1 MSESEWVVGQLAFQ
15 QRMPPLP
22 AGKMTDAQR
31 KAADEMIAGPRKG
44 VKGPFVPLLRSP
56 ELMDRLQK
64 VGEYLRFQSSL
75 DPRISELVMLAVS
88 REWTQHFEWF
98 VHVPLGRKA
107 GISEDTIAALAD
119 GRRPSGMSEDEELAY
134 DFCDELL
141 RNKGV
146 SETTY
151 RRVVMRFGENGV
163 IDMLGVAGYFT
174 TVSMIM
180 NVAHSPPPADESVA
194 PLVPYPLCVGGT
206 RRGRWSR
213 DKAACPGFRT
223 SPY

>member
-1 MSESEWVVGQLAFQ
+1 MSESKWVAAQVAFQ
-15 QRMPPLP
+15 NRMPPLP

-31 KAADEMIAGPRKG
+31 KAAEEMIAGPRKG

-75 DPRISELVMLAVS
+75 EQRISEFIMLVVS

-107 GISEDTIAALAD
+107 GISEDTIAALAE
-119 GRRPSGMSEDEELAY
+119 GRRPSGMSEDEEIAY
-134 DFCDELL
+134 DFCEELL
-141 RNKGV
+141 RTKGV

-151 RRVVMRFGENGV
+151 RRAVMEFGENGV
-163 IDMLGVAGYFT
+163 IDMIGVAGYFT
-174 TVSMIM
+174 TVSMVM
-180 NVAHSPPPADESVA
+180 NVAHSPPQEDKSVTA
-194 PLVPYPLCVGGT
+194 LLPYP
-206 RRGRWSR
+206 
-213 DKAACPGFRT
+213 F
-223 SPY
+223 

>member
-44 VKGPFVPLLRSP
+44 VKGPFVPLLRCP

-75 DPRISELVMLAVS
+75 DQRISEFVILVVS
-88 REWTQHFEWF
+88 RAWTQHFEWF

-151 RRVVMRFGENGV
+151 RRAVMRFGENGV

-194 PLVPYPLCVGGT
+194 PLVPYPL
-206 RRGRWSR
+206 
-213 DKAACPGFRT
+213 
-223 SPY
+223 

>member
-1 MSESEWVVGQLAFQ
+1 MNESKWVVGQLVFQ

-44 VKGPFVPLLRSP
+44 VKGPFVPLLRCP

-75 DPRISELVMLAVS
+75 DQRISEFVMLVVS
-88 REWTQHFEWF
+88 RAWTQHFEWF

-151 RRVVMRFGENGV
+151 RRAVMRFGENGV

-174 TVSMIM
+174 TVTMIM

-194 PLVPYPLCVGGT
+194 PLVPYPL
-206 RRGRWSR
+206 
-213 DKAACPGFRT
+213 
-223 SPY
+223 

>member
-1 MSESEWVVGQLAFQ
+1 MSESEWVVGQLVFQ

-44 VKGPFVPLLRSP
+44 VKGPFVPLLRCP

-75 DPRISELVMLAVS
+75 DQRISEFVILVVS
-88 REWTQHFEWF
+88 RAWTQHFEWF
-98 VHVPLGRKA
+98 VHVPFGRKA

-151 RRVVMRFGENGV
+151 RRAVMRFGENGV

-194 PLVPYPLCVGGT
+194 PLVPYPL
-206 RRGRWSR
+206 
-213 DKAACPGFRT
+213 
-223 SPY
+223 

>member
-1 MSESEWVVGQLAFQ
+1 MSETKWSVGQIAFQ

-31 KAADEMIAGPRKG
+31 KAAEELIAGPRKG

-107 GISEDTIAALAD
+107 GISENTIAALAD
-119 GRRPSGMSEDEELAY
+119 GRRPSGMSEDEEVAY
-134 DFCDELL
+134 DFCEELL

-151 RRVVMRFGENGV
+151 RRAVVSFGENGV

-180 NVAHSPPPADESVA
+180 NVAHSPPSPDESVA
-194 PLVPYPLCVGGT
+194 PLVPYPL
-206 RRGRWSR
+206 
-213 DKAACPGFRT
+213 
-223 SPY
+223 

>member
-1 MSESEWVVGQLAFQ
+1 MSESKWVVGQLAFQ
-15 QRMPPLP
+15 DRMPPLP
-22 AGKMTDAQR
+22 AGRMTDAQR
-31 KAADEMIAGPRKG
+31 KAAAEMIAGPRKG
-44 VKGPFVPLLRSP
+44 VKGPFIPLLRSP

-75 DPRISELVMLAVS
+75 PQRISELIMLVVS

-107 GISEDTIAALAD
+107 GISEDTVAALAE

-134 DFCDELL
+134 DFCVELL

-151 RRVVMRFGENGV
+151 RRAVMKLGENGV
-163 IDMLGVAGYFT
+163 IDMIGVAGYFT
-174 TVSMIM
+174 TVSMVM
-180 NVAHSPPPADESVA
+180 NVAHSPPSDDQSVA
-194 PLVPYPLCVGGT
+194 ALSPYPL
-206 RRGRWSR
+206 
-213 DKAACPGFRT
+213 
-223 SPY
+223 

>member
-1 MSESEWVVGQLAFQ
+1 VSESKWVVGQLAFQ
-15 QRMPPLP
+15 DRMPPLP
-22 AGKMTDAQR
+22 ADRMTDAQR
-31 KAADEMIAGPRKG
+31 KAAAEMIAGPRKG
-44 VKGPFVPLLRSP
+44 VKGPFIPLLRSP

-75 DPRISELVMLAVS
+75 EQRISELIMLVVS

-107 GISEDTIAALAD
+107 GISEDTIAALAE

-134 DFCDELL
+134 DFCVELL

-151 RRVVMRFGENGV
+151 RRAVMKLGENGV
-163 IDMLGVAGYFT
+163 IDMIGVAGYFT
-174 TVSMIM
+174 TVSMVM
-180 NVAHSPPPADESVA
+180 NVAHSPPSDDQSVGA
-194 PLVPYPLCVGGT
+194 LSPYPL
-206 RRGRWSR
+206 
-213 DKAACPGFRT
+213 
-223 SPY
+223 

>member
-1 MSESEWVVGQLAFQ
+1 MSESEWVVGQLVFQ

-44 VKGPFVPLLRSP
+44 VKGPFVPLLRCP

-75 DPRISELVMLAVS
+75 DQRISEFVILVVS
-88 REWTQHFEWF
+88 RAWTQHFEWF

-119 GRRPSGMSEDEELAY
+119 GRRPSGMSEDEDLAY

-151 RRVVMRFGENGV
+151 RRAVMRFGENGV

-194 PLVPYPLCVGGT
+194 PLVPYPL
-206 RRGRWSR
+206 
-213 DKAACPGFRT
+213 
-223 SPY
+223 

>member
-1 MSESEWVVGQLAFQ
+1 MSESKWVVGQLAFQ
-15 QRMPPLP
+15 DRMPPLP
-22 AGKMTDAQR
+22 AGRMTDAQR
-31 KAADEMIAGPRKG
+31 KAAAEMIAGPRKG
-44 VKGPFVPLLRSP
+44 VKGPFIPLLRSP

-75 DPRISELVMLAVS
+75 EQRISELIMLVVS

-107 GISEDTIAALAD
+107 GISEDTIAALAE

-134 DFCDELL
+134 DFCVELL

-151 RRVVMRFGENGV
+151 RRAVMKLGENGV
-163 IDMLGVAGYFT
+163 IDMIGVAGYFT
-174 TVSMIM
+174 TVSMVM
-180 NVAHSPPPADESVA
+180 NVAHSPPSDDQSVA
-194 PLVPYPLCVGGT
+194 ALSPYPL
-206 RRGRWSR
+206 
-213 DKAACPGFRT
+213 
-223 SPY
+223 

>member
-1 MSESEWVVGQLAFQ
+1 MSEMKWSVGQIAFRE
-15 QRMPPLP
+15 RMPPLP
-22 AGKMTDAQR
+22 AAKMTDAQR
-31 KAADEMIAGPRKG
+31 KAAEEMIAGPRKG

-75 DPRISELVMLAVS
+75 DQRISELVMLVVS
-88 REWTQHFEWF
+88 RDWTQQFEWF

-107 GISEDTIAALAD
+107 GISEDTVAALSD
-119 GRRPSGMSEDEELAY
+119 GRRPSGMSEDEQVAY
-134 DFCDELL
+134 DFCEELL

-151 RRVVMRFGENGV
+151 RRAVDRFGENGV

-180 NVAHSPPPADESVA
+180 NVAHSPPQADESVA
-194 PLVPYPLCVGGT
+194 PLVPYPL
-206 RRGRWSR
+206 
-213 DKAACPGFRT
+213 
-223 SPY
+223 

>member
-1 MSESEWVVGQLAFQ
+1 MSESKWVVGQLAFQ

-22 AGKMTDAQR
+22 TGEMTDAQR

-75 DPRISELVMLAVS
+75 DPRISELVMLVVS

-119 GRRPSGMSEDEELAY
+119 GRRPSGMSEDEEVAY
-134 DFCDELL
+134 DFCEELL

-151 RRVVMRFGENGV
+151 RRAVVRFGENGV

-174 TVSMIM
+174 TMSMIM
-180 NVAHSPPPADESVA
+180 NVAHSPPQADESVA
-194 PLVPYPLCVGGT
+194 PLVPYPL
-206 RRGRWSR
+206 
-213 DKAACPGFRT
+213 
-223 SPY
+223 

>member
-1 MSESEWVVGQLAFQ
+1 MSESKWVVGQLAFQ

-31 KAADEMIAGPRKG
+31 KAAEEMIAGPRKG

-75 DPRISELVMLAVS
+75 EQRISELVMLVVS

-107 GISEDTIAALAD
+107 GISEDTIAALAE
-119 GRRPSGMSEDEELAY
+119 GRRPSGMREDEEIAY
-134 DFCDELL
+134 DFCEELL
-141 RNKGV
+141 RNRGV

-151 RRVVMRFGENGV
+151 RRAVMKFGENGV

-194 PLVPYPLCVGGT
+194 PLVPYPL
-206 RRGRWSR
+206 
-213 DKAACPGFRT
+213 
-223 SPY
+223 